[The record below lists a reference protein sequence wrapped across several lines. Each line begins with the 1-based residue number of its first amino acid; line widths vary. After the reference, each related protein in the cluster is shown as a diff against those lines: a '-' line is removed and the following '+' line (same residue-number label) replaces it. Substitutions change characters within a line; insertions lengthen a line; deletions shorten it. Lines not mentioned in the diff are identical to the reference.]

1 MPDFISVQFA
11 IRVKCRFL
19 IEGDF
24 SMRNLGRLLMAGTAA
39 LLTLSLVIPAVAQDT
54 PPGPGQ
60 GGIIIEG
67 TYGSDPV
74 PFNPLVCSESSCIKL
89 AGLMLPALVAVDP
102 KTANYA
108 KSGPGAMATD
118 WTISAD
124 GLTYTFTLRK
134 DYKWNDGTPVT
145 SKDFLYSWNAI
156 KSGKL
161 ENTLYSST
169 PTLVKDMTAP
179 DDYTLVVTM
188 QNADCTALGSA
199 SIPAVPSHILP
210 ADPVALNTAD
220 WNLDPTVTGGP
231 FKFSKYTAS
240 ELVSLVADQNYPDA
254 SAGFVSP
261 EGYIYKTVPDSNV
274 LVEQFIAGE
283 TNYIDNPVVGR
294 RADIR
299 DLGKQGKIQVYSD
312 AGNFWDYFAFNLADP
327 KNPKNGTDD
336 KGNIIPQG
344 YHPIFGNKEVRQAI
358 AKAIDVDAIIQK
370 AVFGEGTRMP
380 SYITPT
386 SWAFNKNLKPT
397 VYDPKGA
404 GEMLDKVGWV
414 DDDNNPDTPRVAKG
428 VKLPDGTSV
437 PDGTPMSFTMIGNE
451 GNSRRAAE
459 GQLIQDQLK
468 QIGVDGKYQA
478 IDFGTWQ
485 DQVNAQT
492 FDVAM
497 LAWQEGYPSDPDGTQ
512 LWTPTGDVIG
522 SGNNSTSFYNKEF
535 VDLNAKARALPGCD
549 QTERAKIY
557 ARTQEI
563 MQDEMPYV
571 WLYTINGM
579 QAAAANVHGFSPY
592 AGNPLWNMDSW
603 FVK

>member
-1 MPDFISVQFA
+1 M
-11 IRVKCRFL
+11 KY
-19 IEGDF
+19 
-24 SMRNLGRLLMAGTAA
+24 LGRLLMAGTAA
-39 LLTLSLVIPAVAQDT
+39 LLSLSLVIPVVAQDK
-54 PPGPGQ
+54 PPGAGQ

-89 AGLMLPALVAVDP
+89 AGLMLPALVYVDP
-102 KTANYA
+102 TTANFG
-108 KSGPGAMATD
+108 KSGPGAMATG
-118 WTISAD
+118 WTVSDD

-134 DYKWNDGTPVT
+134 DYKWNDGTPIT

-169 PTLVKDMTAP
+169 PDIVDSMSAP
-179 DDYTLVVTM
+179 DDTTLVVKM
-188 QNADCTALGSA
+188 KNAECTALGSA
-199 SIPAVPSHILP
+199 SIPPLPSHILP

-231 FKFSKYTAS
+231 FKFGEYRAS

-261 EGYIYKTVPDSNV
+261 AGYIMKNVPDANV
-274 LVEQFIAGE
+274 LLEQFLAGE
-283 TNYIDNPVVGR
+283 TNYIEDPVVGR
-294 RADIR
+294 RADVR
-299 DLGKQGKIQVYSD
+299 DAGTAGKVQVYSD

-336 KGNIIPQG
+336 KGNVIPQG

-358 AKAIDVDAIIQK
+358 AKAIDIDAIIQK

-380 SYITPT
+380 SYITTT
-386 SWAFNKNLKPT
+386 SWAFNKALKPIA
-397 VYDPKGA
+397 YDPKAA
-404 GEMLDKVGWV
+404 GDMLDKVGWV
-414 DDDNNPDTPRVAKG
+414 LPDNKPGSIRVAKG

-437 PDGTPMSFTMIGNE
+437 PDGTPMSFTMIGNQ
-451 GNSRRAAE
+451 GNTRRAAE
-459 GQLIQDQLK
+459 GELIQDQLH
-468 QIGVDGKYQA
+468 QIGIDGKYQA

-497 LAWQEGYPSDPDGTQ
+497 LAWQEGYPADPDGTQ
-512 LWTPTGDVIG
+512 LWTPAGDVIG

-535 VDLNAKARALPGCD
+535 VDLNTKARTLPGCD

-557 ARTQEI
+557 AHMQEI

-571 WLYTINGM
+571 WMYSINGM
-579 QAAAANVHGFSPY
+579 RAAAANVHGFHPY
-592 AGNPLWNMDSW
+592 PGNSLWNLDSW
-603 FVK
+603 YVQ